1 MKVKL
6 TRQDIHKAEC
16 LGRYTVAIC
25 EKLMGFNPR
34 LENERQ
40 SRERANILGFKAE
53 IAIARLY
60 DLQLPELNIVSDGG
74 LDLWIGDPRRT
85 MYSIDSK
92 WTATNELIFDSM
104 EKFQSHFSVGV
115 TSVTEDVMEIHG
127 FVSREKFERDSVKKD
142 YKYGPR
148 LVMPLSD
155 LAPPEQ
161 LWRLVMSEKFKA
173 EEEV

>member
-16 LGRYTVAIC
+16 LGRDTVEIC
-25 EKLMGFNPR
+25 RMRGIKPRLINKKQSRDDANVMGF
-34 LENERQ
+34 L
-40 SRERANILGFKAE
+40 AE
-53 IAIARLY
+53 IAVARLY
-60 DLQLPELNIVSDGG
+60 ELDQPVLNITNDGG
-74 LDLWIGDPRRT
+74 LDLWIGDPLRT
-85 MYSIDSK
+85 MYSLDAK
-92 WTATNELIFDSM
+92 WTSTKELIFDSM
-104 EKFQSHFSVGV
+104 ASFEADFAVGV
-115 TSVTEDVMEIHG
+115 TSLTEDVMEIHG
-127 FVSREKFERDSVKKD
+127 FVSRRKFEKCSVTKD

-173 EEEV
+173 EEEA